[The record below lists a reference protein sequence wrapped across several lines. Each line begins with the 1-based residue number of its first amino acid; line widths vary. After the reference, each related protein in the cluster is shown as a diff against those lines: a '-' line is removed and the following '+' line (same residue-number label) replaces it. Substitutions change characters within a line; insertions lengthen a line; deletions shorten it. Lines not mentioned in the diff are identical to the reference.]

1 MRHLFTGS
9 RFFSAIQRFIVRGR
23 LLWRKRFGVLPL
35 RDSLK
40 PLSIWFA
47 SPLGKVLL
55 EEEQLLIDEQLRNLF
70 GYHLLQLSVVD
81 NVELLQSS
89 RISHRFAL
97 YPQVTANPCVSA
109 LTDFNHLPLPAN
121 SIDVAVLHH
130 VLDYSQS
137 PHHVLRETAGV
148 LMSRGYLIVVGF
160 NPWSLFG
167 IGRWF
172 ARFLSSSPQWRHQS
186 IRLGRM
192 LDWLAVLD
200 LEPVVVQ
207 RGFYRPPLQ
216 QAIEYS
222 QWLERWSKRW
232 HLPWGGIY
240 LLVARKDHLAMT
252 PLKPEWQGYSSLRGW
267 GVTKILGRAKRQTSS
282 QSAQA
287 PSETANLQTKNTD
300 N

>member
-1 MRHLFTGS
+1 MLRHLFIGS
-9 RFFSAIQRFIVRGR
+9 RFFTAVQRLIARGR
-23 LLWRKRFGVLPL
+23 LLWRKRFGVLPF
-35 RDSLK
+35 RSSLK
-40 PLSIWFA
+40 LLSLWFD

-70 GYHLLQLSVVD
+70 GYHLLQLSVAD
-81 NVELLQSS
+81 QADLLQSS

-97 YPQVTANPCVSA
+97 YPHPATNPVISA
-109 LTDFNHLPLPAN
+109 LADFNHLPLPAN
-121 SIDVAVLHH
+121 SIDVVLLHH

-137 PHHVLRETAGV
+137 PHHVLREAAGV

-167 IGRWF
+167 LARWC
-172 ARFLSSSPQWRHQS
+172 ARFFSKSPQWRHQS
-186 IRLGRM
+186 IRLGRV

-207 RGFYRPPLQ
+207 HGFYRPPVQ
-216 QAIEYS
+216 HPQAI
-222 QWLERWSKRW
+222 QWLRWIERCSKRW

-240 LLVARKDHLAMT
+240 LIVARKDHLAMT
-252 PLKPEWQGYSSLRGW
+252 PLKPEWQGYSNLRGW

-282 QSAQA
+282 QSVDIQA
-287 PSETANLQTKNTD
+287 KNIES
-300 N
+300 

>member
-1 MRHLFTGS
+1 MHHLFPGS
-9 RFFSAIQRFIVRGR
+9 RFFTAVQRLIVRGR

-35 RDSLK
+35 RSSLK

-55 EEEQLLIDEQLRNLF
+55 AEEQLLIDEQLRNLF
-70 GYHLLQLSVVD
+70 GYQLLQLSVVD
-81 NVELLQSS
+81 HIDLMQSS

-97 YPQVTANPCVSA
+97 YPHVESNPCISA
-109 LTDFNHLPLPAN
+109 LADFNHLPLPAN
-121 SIDVAVLHH
+121 SIDVVLLHH

-137 PHHVLRETAGV
+137 PHHVLREAAGV

-167 IGRWF
+167 LARWC
-172 ARFLSSSPQWRHQS
+172 ARFLSKSPQWRHQS
-186 IRLGRM
+186 IRLGRV

-207 RGFYRPPLQ
+207 QGFYRPPVQDPQALQ
-216 QAIEYS
+216 YS

-232 HLPWGGIY
+232 RLPWGGIY
-240 LLVARKDHLAMT
+240 VIVARKDHLAMT
-252 PLKPEWQGYSSLRGW
+252 PLKPEWQGYAALRGW

-282 QSAQA
+282 QSVDVHA
-287 PSETANLQTKNTD
+287 KNPEI
-300 N
+300 